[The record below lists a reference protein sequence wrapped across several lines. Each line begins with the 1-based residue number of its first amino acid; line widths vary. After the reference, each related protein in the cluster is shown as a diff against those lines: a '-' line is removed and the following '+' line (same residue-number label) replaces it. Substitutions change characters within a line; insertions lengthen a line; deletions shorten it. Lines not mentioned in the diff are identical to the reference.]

1 MSWWEGK
8 LGLCVAVG
16 TAGKTPSSKSH
27 ELMGGTFLV
36 DLNGLHVGQSIPV
49 LLPMPPPGEIGAAK
63 KAAWVLG
70 PQEMAKPQAYRGP
83 AALPETEARSQEQ
96 RRRAGAWTTRVSNSG
111 YASLAADVSGL
122 RACKLQHSSK
132 AVSLEKSEGQSQE
145 RPRGQSAAEEKKER
159 AEQSPAFLHFKAQSS
174 KAALLKREI

>member
-8 LGLCVAVG
+8 PGLCVAVG
-16 TAGKTPSSKSH
+16 TAGKSPSSKSH
-27 ELMGGTFLV
+27 ELMRGTFWV

-49 LLPMPPPGEIGAAK
+49 LLPMPPPGEIGPAK

-70 PQEMAKPQAYRGP
+70 PQETKPQAYRGP
-83 AALPETEARSQEQ
+83 AALPEPEARSQEQ
-96 RRRAGAWTTRVSNSG
+96 HRRAGAWTTRVSNSG
-111 YASLAADVSGL
+111 YASLAVDVSGL

-145 RPRGQSAAEEKKER
+145 RPRGQSAAEEKKKKKE
-159 AEQSPAFLHFKAQSS
+159 LNKAQHFSTS
-174 KAALLKREI
+174 KPSHLRQHY